1 MQGIGLYDSDFPTIK
16 KDKDLIMENVK
27 RIILTLPG
35 ENVGNLD
42 FGCRLREYIF
52 DFENVL
58 LEDIEQVVVS
68 ALNKWEPRIVIF
80 SVDVRQD
87 PEMRE
92 KMYVV
97 IDMAL
102 RETFERF
109 NTQIPIEF

>member
-1 MQGIGLYDSDFPTIK
+1 MQGIGLYDNDFPSIK

-27 RIILTLPG
+27 RILLTLPG
-35 ENVGNLD
+35 EDVGDLS

-52 DFENVL
+52 EFENVL
-58 LEDIEQVVVS
+58 LEDIEQVIIS

-80 SVDVRQD
+80 NVDVKQD

-92 KMYVV
+92 KMYVT

-102 RETFERF
+102 KETFEKF
-109 NTQIPIEF
+109 NLQLPIEF